1 MCVRVA
7 GYYWVLCCIG
17 HRPVANLSLTI
28 FSKKLGCWFGGVVEM
43 MTKVRRWRL
52 RRRRHKLVT
61 PCVVTIYSA
70 RTFFFWRAN
79 ILHTL
84 RMATRML
91 RSFADSVICGLA
103 HYTFRY
109 YRSSSI
115 IGGWCF
121 FLVVVEVVVVEGL
134 SRWCRRSGRKNN
146 SEDWWDE

>member
-1 MCVRVA
+1 MTTTTTTTQ
-7 GYYWVLCCIG
+7 IG
-17 HRPVANLSLTI
+17 DA
-28 FSKKLGCWFGGVVEM
+28 
-43 MTKVRRWRL
+43 L
-52 RRRRHKLVT
+52 RGDYLQR
-61 PCVVTIYSA
+61 SNF
-70 RTFFFWRAN
+70 FFFWRAN

-134 SRWCRRSGRKNN
+134 SRWCRRSSRKNN
-146 SEDWWDE
+146 SED